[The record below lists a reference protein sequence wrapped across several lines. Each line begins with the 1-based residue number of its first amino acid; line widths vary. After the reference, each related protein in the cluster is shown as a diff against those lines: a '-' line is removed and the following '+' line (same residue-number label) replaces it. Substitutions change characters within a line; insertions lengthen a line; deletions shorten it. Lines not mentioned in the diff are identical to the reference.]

1 MPLPILPI
9 LLVVV
14 DVVVDNVVYNVPVS
28 ELGEV
33 GEKALEQVACTRIS
47 AVTDRTRRLPK

>member
-28 ELGEV
+28 ELGGV